1 MMTHLRL
8 LVLAILALSLAA
20 CLGPPGTAKTQQT
33 PTDAEVES
41 YNARVDPDER
51 IICRTETPVG
61 SFIPRRVCRLQ
72 AAVDSASDQTR
83 TELRRVLR

>member
-1 MMTHLRL
+1 MNFIRQIPCA
-8 LVLAILALSLAA
+8 VLALSLSA
-20 CLGPPGTAKTQQT
+20 CLGPPGSARTQQT
-33 PTDAEVES
+33 PTDAEVEA
-41 YNARVDPDER
+41 YNARVDPEER

-72 AAVDSASDQTR
+72 AQVDSTSNQTR